1 MADHDNQECHHCPV
15 LGPLPSYA
23 ADTAGPKLHR
33 VPVLR
38 VSHVEE
44 EGEAGNPWDI
54 YRLGTDMYISA
65 HCTYIESTHRTHTH
79 ISAHGGDRCYLLYP
93 RASRDLLKAYPT
105 LPAGQVPPE
114 DDDDFSEYS
123 VYSVEDYQD
132 PEVPWDGDGDSKGWD
147 QRGSGSGT

>member
-1 MADHDNQECHHCPV
+1 MGHIQIGYRYVYQC
-15 LGPLPSYA
+15 
-23 ADTAGPKLHR
+23 TLH
-33 VPVLR
+33 
-38 VSHVEE
+38 
-44 EGEAGNPWDI
+44 I
-54 YRLGTDMYISA
+54 YRVYTQD
-65 HCTYIESTHRTHTH
+65 THTH